1 MNDGPKII
9 VDATVRIP
17 NANVPGRAK
26 VGKAACGV
34 LIIDT
39 DGQEYEC
46 SCYLGEMT
54 VPQAEFQGLI
64 FALDKA
70 SEVLRRNQHVNVWM
84 DSELV
89 VNWMN
94 KTFKLKKEHIKP
106 LFDKANALAQR
117 FSSVAYFHH
126 PRTAKLAQRADK
138 LAQAAYEAHNS

>member
-1 MNDGPKII
+1 MNDHPKIV

-17 NANVPGRAK
+17 NANMPGRAK

-34 LIIDT
+34 VIIRT
-39 DGQEYEC
+39 DGQVYEF
-46 SCYLGEMT
+46 SCYLGEKT
-54 VPQAEFQGLI
+54 VPQAEFEGLI

-70 SEVLRRNQHVNVWM
+70 SEILRRNQHVEVWM

-94 KTFKLKKEHIKP
+94 KTYKLKKEHIKP

-117 FSSVAYFHH
+117 FTSVAYFHH
-126 PRTAKLAQRADK
+126 PRTAHIAQRADQ
-138 LAQAAYEAHNS
+138 LARAEYEARNN